1 MPTMGT
7 WIIIIAQVQG
17 PYASSTNGNSDANS
31 TIALTAQYGIYFNVG
46 LSVR

>member
-7 WIIIIAQVQG
+7 WIIIIAQAQG
-17 PYASSTNGNSDANS
+17 PYAWSNSDANG